1 MKVPL
6 IKIGDKLLV
15 SIQTTIID
23 SVVAS
28 LREDITNEISTS
40 GVKGLIIDLSGI
52 DIIDSFFCRM
62 INDIGH
68 DARIL
73 GAKTV
78 VVGIKPELAV
88 TLVQMGME
96 MRGVM
101 TSLNL
106 NKALEIL
113 K

>member
-1 MKVPL
+1 M
-6 IKIGDKLLV
+6 V

>member
-1 MKVPL
+1 

-40 GVKGLIIDLSGI
+40 GVKGLIIDLSSI

-78 VVGIKPELAV
+78 VVGIKPELAI